1 MKNLKLVIFDL
12 DGVLVDACEWHR
24 IALNEALSE
33 VCDYRISDKDH
44 EKTFNGIPTRSK
56 LNILSDMKIISPDCH
71 EEVYRIK
78 QKKTI
83 EAIKKNSKNR
93 SEKIKMINMLREK
106 EITVCCFT
114 NSIRE
119 TAELMLKTSGVIDL
133 FDMIVTNQDVKNP
146 KPDPEGYLKILSH
159 FKISSEDTLIV
170 EDSPKGI
177 EAAILSGCKV
187 IGVKNA
193 EDVNIDLFSEI
204 LE

>member
-24 IALNEALSE
+24 AALNEALKE
-33 VCDYRISDKDH
+33 VCNYEISDKDH
-44 EKTFNGIPTRSK
+44 VLTFNGIPTRTK
-56 LNILSDMKIISPDCH
+56 LDILSNMNIVPRDCH
-71 EEVYRIK
+71 EEIYKLK
-78 QKKTI
+78 QEKTI
-83 EAIKKNSKNR
+83 EAIREKSKNR
-93 SEKIKMINMLREK
+93 PEKVKLINELK
-106 EITVCCFT
+106 ERSITVCCFT

-119 TAELMLKTSGVIDL
+119 TADLMLETSGIKDL

-159 FKISSEDTLIV
+159 FKIHPDEAVII

-177 EAAILSGCKV
+177 EAAILSGCHV
-187 IGVKNA
+187 VGVKNA
-193 EDVNIDLFSEI
+193 DDVSLELFSEI